1 MTIVTTSLC
10 SICTTCKCKGMICL
24 DNSFSIGLETKC
36 HGCGASKTHSTNW
49 QVTYNIVTTVS
60 MYVFLDIYIYIQT
73 YIYIYTNI
81 YIYIYTNTYIYIYL
95 MWPHANMSTIFLSR
109 CKQISQAECGQ
120 LAQSTVGNGF
130 SCWVWTL
137 DPICYR
143 DCHITGT
150 AFLCHDSFSKHMTF
164 CCTKVGR
171 PI

>member
-1 MTIVTTSLC
+1 MMIVTASPC
-10 SICTTCKCKGMICL
+10 SICTTVNAKAWFALTIPFQSVWKLNAI
-24 DNSFSIGLETKC
+24 DAAPQKIIRQIGEWLLTL
-36 HGCGASKTHSTNW
+36 W
-49 QVTYNIVTTVS
+49 QQYLC
-60 MYVFLDIYIYIQT
+60 MYLDIYIYIHT
-73 YIYIYTNI
+73 YILYI
-81 YIYIYTNTYIYIYL
+81 

-150 AFLCHDSFSKHMTF
+150 AFLCYDSFSKHMTF